1 MQFYSRAGVK
11 QKGWGRAGAIRLAIM
26 VTIGLA
32 IKVAIITEV
41 RGSSPAAAEGLID
54 LTM

>member
-1 MQFYSRAGVK
+1 VK
-11 QKGWGRAGAIRLAIM
+11 QKGWGRAGAIRLAIKVTMM
-26 VTIGLA
+26 VTIRLA
-32 IKVAIITEV
+32 IQVAIITEV